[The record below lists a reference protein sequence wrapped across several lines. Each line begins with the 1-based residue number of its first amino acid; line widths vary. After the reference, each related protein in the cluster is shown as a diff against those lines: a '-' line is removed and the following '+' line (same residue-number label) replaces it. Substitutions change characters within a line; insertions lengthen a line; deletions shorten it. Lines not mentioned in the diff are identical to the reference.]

1 MWQPMLS
8 MTTGRRQMRRTL
20 AQKSAARNSFK
31 ILVHLKMHGN
41 LSAKDVRILSYWAR
55 GACVQRKGASLAVKS
70 SRTGRGFSEKFDA
83 VLGLTEAIQSDSCDV
98 PISGMLRSTLD
109 RTMMPCHGA
118 YVYEDLAKNIAETPG
133 FEKRL
138 RDQILA

>member
-8 MTTGRRQMRRTL
+8 MTTGRRQMRRTMG
-20 AQKSAARNSFK
+20 NSFK
-31 ILVHLKMHGN
+31 ILVHLKMHGK

-55 GACVQRKGASLAVKS
+55 GARVQRKGASLAVKS
-70 SRTGRGFSEKFDA
+70 SRTGRGFSEKFD
-83 VLGLTEAIQSDSCDV
+83 LTEAIQGDSCDV
-98 PISGMLRSTLD
+98 PIPGMLRSTSD
-109 RTMMPCHGA
+109 RTMIPCHGA

-138 RDQILA
+138 RGQILA